1 MKNKYNHIRPEAKYI
16 RVGID
21 YFKVICKEDRYGID
35 RIELKKWSKQEITQD
50 HGKAVVH
57 DCEKYDDFIILPDN
71 HDYKSSVNGFYNLY
85 SPFTHKPKEGK
96 WYWTEVLLQHIFG
109 EQYELGITYLQVLY
123 LYPKQPLP
131 VLTLISKERQ
141 TGKSTFIDWL
151 MTIFGANMVIISPHD
166 LEREFNGSYSRANII
181 AIEETLIEKSKVVEK
196 VKALS
201 TQKMINANLKNVNDF
216 QIPFYGKIII
226 ASNNERKFMKID
238 NEEIRFFIRKL
249 GTPTIKN
256 HNILND
262 MINEIPAFLHHL
274 ESIPKPDFS
283 KSRMVFTADQ
293 LENNSLLNVKNE
305 SHTWLYKEL
314 MAIFEDYF
322 LNTTSQDVIK
332 ATPKEIKD
340 TFFSHNST
348 VTSSFIREVLL
359 DEMKLEKESKNVRY
373 IVLGQGMDKT
383 GQPYIFQKSQFCDQE
398 NMPEKLGE
406 NGQVIDKQLFPDEVP
421 F

>member
-1 MKNKYNHIRPEAKYI
+1 MKNKYKHIRPEARYI

-21 YFKVICKEDRYGID
+21 YFKVIEKADRYGID
-35 RIELKKWSKQEITQD
+35 RVELKKWSKQEIVQD
-50 HGKAVVH
+50 HGKGVVH
-57 DCEKYDDFIILPDN
+57 DCEKFDDFIIVPDN
-71 HDYKSSVNGFYNLY
+71 HDYQSSVNGFYNLY
-85 SPFTHKPKEGK
+85 SPFTHKPKEGS
-96 WYWTEVLLQHIFG
+96 WYWTEVLLRHIFE
-109 EQYELGITYLQVLY
+109 EQYDLGITYLQVLY
-123 LYPKQPLP
+123 MYPKQPLP
-131 VLTLISKERQ
+131 VLTLVSRERQ

-151 MTIFGANMVIISPHD
+151 MSVFGANMVIISPHD

-249 GTPTIKN
+249 NTPPIQN

-262 MINEIPAFLHHL
+262 MIAEIPAFLHHL
-274 ESIPKPDFS
+274 EQLPKPDFS
-283 KSRMVFTADQ
+283 RSRMVFTPEQ
-293 LENNSLLNVKNE
+293 LENNSLLSVKNE

-314 MAIFEDYF
+314 KAIFEDFF
-322 LNTTSQDVIK
+322 LNIYTKDVIK
-332 ATPKEIKD
+332 VTPKEIKD
-340 TFFSHNST
+340 NFFHGNSQ
-348 VTSSFIREVLL
+348 VTSSFIRDVLI
-359 DEMKLEKESKNVRY
+359 DELKCEKACNNIRY
-373 IVLGQGMDKT
+373 NSLNDPMTKT
-383 GQPYIFQKSQFCDQE
+383 GQPFFIKKSAILGGEITAAEIAEMNEIIEDQILAE
-398 NMPEKLGE
+398 TP
-406 NGQVIDKQLFPDEVP
+406 P